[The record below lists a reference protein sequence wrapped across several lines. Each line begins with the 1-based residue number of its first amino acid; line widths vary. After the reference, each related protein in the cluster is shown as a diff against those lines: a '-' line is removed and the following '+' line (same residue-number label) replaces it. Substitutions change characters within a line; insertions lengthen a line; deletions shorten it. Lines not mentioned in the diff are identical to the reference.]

1 MKSIMAGC
9 ISPGLV
15 ATGVLDPSFGLHRSH
30 PYYRLC
36 VQSGWQHFAMENTA
50 TLKQDIKRLMVENLM
65 LQSKAEEIADDLPLF
80 GPGSLGLDSVDALQL
95 VVALDKNYGLKIPD
109 PEAAKKV
116 LQSVNTI
123 VAALEQR
130 LSGQPH

>member
-1 MKSIMAGC
+1 MN
-9 ISPGLV
+9 
-15 ATGVLDPSFGLHRSH
+15 
-30 PYYRLC
+30 
-36 VQSGWQHFAMENTA
+36 NTA
-50 TLKQDIKRLMVENLM
+50 ELKTQIKHLLVENLM
-65 LQSKAEEIADDLPLF
+65 LQTSAEEIADDLPLF
-80 GPGSLGLDSVDALQL
+80 GPGGLGLDSVDALQL

>member
-1 MKSIMAGC
+1 MN
-9 ISPGLV
+9 
-15 ATGVLDPSFGLHRSH
+15 
-30 PYYRLC
+30 
-36 VQSGWQHFAMENTA
+36 NTA
-50 TLKQDIKRLMVENLM
+50 ELKTQIKHLLVENLM
-65 LQSKAEEIADDLPLF
+65 LQTSAEEIADDLPLF

-123 VAALEQR
+123 VAALEAH